1 MGLFL
6 FSDTINWCLKA
17 CEVTWKQQ
25 QATSSGGNNLQ
36 ASSSL
41 YCHLL
46 AALVKCG
53 IFQAEIPEE
62 NRR

>member
-6 FSDTINWCLKA
+6 CSDTINWCLKA
-17 CEVTWKQQ
+17 CEATWEQ
-25 QATSSGGNNLQ
+25 QATSVGGNNLQ

-41 YCHLL
+41 YCHPV
-46 AALVKCG
+46 AALVKYG
-53 IFQAEIPEE
+53 IFQAVEIPEE